1 VFLLS
6 NSGDHTETVQLEYDP
21 NCTTYSDLLTRF
33 WKDHDP
39 TALHKAQYMSAIFY
53 HDEEQKKLAEQTR
66 NEHQKTLRRPIVTK
80 ILPAKRFYDA
90 EDYHQKYL
98 LRQKPSLLKSL
109 GLNSVELINSSVAAR
124 LNGYMGGYGSLK
136 DFEAEVDD
144 LKITDAQADM
154 VRKIISSRRF

>member
-1 VFLLS
+1 
-6 NSGDHTETVQLEYDP
+6 
-21 NCTTYSDLLTRF
+21 
-33 WKDHDP
+33 
-39 TALHKAQYMSAIFY
+39 MSAIFY
-53 HDEEQKKLAEQTR
+53 HDEEQKKLAEQTH
-66 NEHQKTLRRPIVTK
+66 NQHQKTLRRPIVTK

-98 LRQKPSLLKSL
+98 LRQKPSLLRSL

-154 VRKIISSRRF
+154 VRKIISSKRF

>member
-1 VFLLS
+1 MCCSLS
-6 NSGDHTETVQLEYDP
+6 YSGDHTETVQLKYDP
-21 NCTTYSDLLTRF
+21 NRTTYSDLLTRF

-90 EDYHQKYL
+90 EEYAK
-98 LRQKPSLLKSL
+98 
-109 GLNSVELINSSVAAR
+109 
-124 LNGYMGGYGSLK
+124 
-136 DFEAEVDD
+136 
-144 LKITDAQADM
+144 
-154 VRKIISSRRF
+154 